1 MGNCCGT
8 SFDSTHVPMAKV
20 VVHDE
25 RLLEFSYRVK
35 VSYLLQ
41 MYPTC
46 FICDSDQM
54 GFDDVV
60 KAVHEDE
67 VLTPD
72 QLYFALPLT
81 RLKRPLLAEEM
92 VALAVKAA
100 LALAKIGGVGGDKC
114 GSRRKQIMFFSG
126 EGNAK
131 PCRKVALEYGGA
143 GAPID
148 SSRKGNS
155 RSSGGGRRGRRKFT
169 PVLSS
174 IPEQEC
180 IY

>member
-1 MGNCCGT
+1 
-8 SFDSTHVPMAKV
+8 
-20 VVHDE
+20 
-25 RLLEFSYRVK
+25 
-35 VSYLLQ
+35 

-54 GFDDVV
+54 GFDDVL

-67 VLTPD
+67 VLTPG
-72 QLYFALPLT
+72 QLYFAFPLT
-81 RLKRPLLAEEM
+81 QLKWPLPVEEM
-92 VALAVKAA
+92 VALAVKAGS
-100 LALAKIGGVGGDKC
+100 ALAKIGGVGGDKC
-114 GSRRKQIMFFSG
+114 GSRRKQIIFFSG

-143 GAPID
+143 GAHVD
-148 SSRKGNS
+148 SSRKGKS
-155 RSSGGGRRGRRKFT
+155 RSSAGGPCGGDRRGRRKFT

-180 IY
+180 TY